1 MKRQAVVSGTLCA
14 TVPITLRLGI
24 ISYVRHCSSGTTEEL
39 IVYPAIDIRDLS
51 VCPSGCLGMFP
62 NRNDGFRTDVFERH
76 PIPSQD
82 STHRSRSVGRSAVL
96 CRRLRVSSVVSPISW
111 VFRILLDRML

>member
-24 ISYVRHCSSGTTEEL
+24 ISYVSRCSSGPTEEL
-39 IVYPAIDIRDLS
+39 IVYSAIDIRDLP

-62 NRNDGFRTDVFERH
+62 NRNDGFRTDVSER
-76 PIPSQD
+76 PPVPSQH
-82 STHRSRSVGRSAVL
+82 STLRSRSVGRSAVL
-96 CRRLRVSSVVSPISW
+96 CRPLRVSSVVSPISW
-111 VFRILLDRML
+111 VFRVLLDRTL